1 MSEPT
6 DGAGSAEKKETI
18 MTTSAAVAAL
28 PNAVRFHAAAV
39 PMFPGDDGGDVVQRA
54 WDAAHANAKVG
65 TVPCPEHLLATGYDH
80 LAVIKIYLGSKH
92 APHAGYLAL
101 LWRSYRPIPAD
112 LATVL
117 TGLRVV
123 YEGQEGDIFL
133 DVERRR
139 EVRREANS
147 SPGVRSTTPR
157 TWRFA
162 CDTLE
167 CRGLPLFGAVA
178 YGILTSL

>member
-1 MSEPT
+1 MPT
-6 DGAGSAEKKETI
+6 ISAVD
-18 MTTSAAVAAL
+18 SL
-28 PNAVRFHAAAV
+28 PSAVRFHSAAV
-39 PMFPGDDGGDVVQRA
+39 QMYPGDDGSDVVQRA
-54 WDAAHANAKVG
+54 WDAAHARACVP
-65 TVPCPEHLLATGYDH
+65 TVPCPEHLLTAGYDS
-80 LAVIKIYLGSKH
+80 LAVIKVYLGSKH

-101 LWRSYRPIPAD
+101 RWRPYRPIPPD
-112 LATVL
+112 LETVL

-123 YEGQEGDIFL
+123 YEGQEGGIFL

-162 CDTLE
+162 CDTLGS
-167 CRGLPLFGAVA
+167 RGLPLFGGTA
-178 YGILTSL
+178 YGILTTL

>member
-1 MSEPT
+1 MPT
-6 DGAGSAEKKETI
+6 ISAVD
-18 MTTSAAVAAL
+18 SL
-28 PNAVRFHAAAV
+28 PSAVRFHSAAV
-39 PMFPGDDGGDVVQRA
+39 QMYPGDGGDDVVQRA
-54 WDAAHANAKVG
+54 WDAAHARAG
-65 TVPCPEHLLATGYDH
+65 APATPCPAELLALAYDH

-101 LWRSYRPIPAD
+101 MWRSYRPIPAD
-112 LATVL
+112 LAVVL

-133 DVERRR
+133 DGERRR

-167 CRGLPLFGAVA
+167 CRGLLLFGGAA

>member
-1 MSEPT
+1 
-6 DGAGSAEKKETI
+6 
-18 MTTSAAVAAL
+18 MTTSVDSL
-28 PNAVRFHAAAV
+28 PSAVRFYSAVV
-39 PMFPGDDGGDVVQRA
+39 PMYPGDDGSDVVQRA
-54 WDAAHANAKVG
+54 WDAAHARAG
-65 TVPCPEHLLATGYDH
+65 APATPCPAELLTVGYDH

-112 LATVL
+112 LAAVL
-117 TGLRVV
+117 TGLRMV

-167 CRGLPLFGAVA
+167 CRRLLLFGAVA
-178 YGILTSL
+178 YGVLTSL

>member
-1 MSEPT
+1 
-6 DGAGSAEKKETI
+6 
-18 MTTSAAVAAL
+18 MTTSVDSLPSAVQFYSAAVQ
-28 PNAVRFHAAAV
+28 
-39 PMFPGDDGGDVVQRA
+39 MFPGDDGSDVVQRA
-54 WDAAHANAKVG
+54 WDAAHANAKVDP
-65 TVPCPEHLLATGYDH
+65 VPCPEHLLALAYDH

-101 LWRSYRPIPAD
+101 MWRSYRPIPAD
-112 LATVL
+112 LVVVL

-167 CRGLPLFGAVA
+167 CRGLPLFGGAA